1 MTENVTYDNHSST
14 IVETTNMKDANNDSP
29 SSSDN
34 GQRTTDNYGRP
45 SPTGVLLMAYGTPE
59 NADQV
64 EPYFTHIRGGRQ
76 PSPQAV
82 ENLKERYRLV
92 GGKTP
97 LLEITDEV
105 AQKLEE
111 RLNRGGEGFRVYA
124 GMKHWHPFI
133 GDVMEQMKADRI
145 RDIVAFALA
154 PHCSLISL
162 GGYRKSVEEAQ
173 EKLGQPFNIPFIKCW
188 HHNESWREMMAA
200 FVREGLEQFPEEERA
215 DLTVV
220 FSAHSLPERIRSWD
234 DPYEQQLHESSRDV
248 ARRAGV
254 TKWRFA
260 FQSAGHTGE
269 PWLGPDIVDFLGT
282 LHDEGVEQVLSVP
295 IGFVSDH
302 LEILFD
308 IDIEARERARE
319 LGITLHR
326 TQMPNARREFIEVL
340 ASVVHEMI
348 EAPTSCWCYPAL
360 KGEPVRFD
368 AGLKPA
374 HMAK

>member
-1 MTENVTYDNHSST
+1 MNNPNSNRASTADNRQ
-14 IVETTNMKDANNDSP
+14 P
-29 SSSDN
+29 
-34 GQRTTDNYGRP
+34 TTDNHGRQT
-45 SPTGVLLMAYGTPE
+45 TGILLMAYGTPE
-59 NADQV
+59 NSDEV

-76 PSPQAV
+76 PSPEAV
-82 ENLKERYRLV
+82 ENLKERYALV

-97 LLEITDEV
+97 LLEITHEV
-105 AQKLEE
+105 ARKLQDN
-111 RLNRGGEGFRVYA
+111 LNDKGVRFKVYA

-133 GDVMEQMKADRI
+133 GDVMEQMQADGVH
-145 RDIVAFALA
+145 DVVAFALA

-173 EKLGQPFNIPFIKCW
+173 EKLGRPFNIPFIKCW
-188 HHNESWREMMAA
+188 HQNESWRNMMAA
-200 FVREGLEQFPEEERA
+200 FVREGLEQFPEQERA
-215 DLTVV
+215 DVTVV
-220 FSAHSLPERIRSWD
+220 FSAHSLPERIRTWD
-234 DPYEQQLHESSRDV
+234 DPYEVQLHESSQDV

-254 TKWRFA
+254 SNWRFA

-282 LHDEGVEQVLSVP
+282 LHDEGVQRVLSVP

-308 IDIEARERARE
+308 IDIEAQERARE

-326 TQMPNARREFIEVL
+326 TQMPNARPEFIEAL

-348 EAPTSCWCYPAL
+348 DAPTFCWCYPTL

-368 AGLKPA
+368 AQLTPA
-374 HMAK
+374 HAAK